1 MAVGSIAIEKSRAV
15 EKSFMA
21 DGPIAVDKSFMAKPA
36 DCLFSFLQVPSPA
49 RRSSPSRGD
58 GDGDFNSEGLSKRV
72 MAPMLQ
78 HLFNLSPM
86 LQDFLTRMRN
96 MTRALHPLRRHRAH
110 PHRQSSAEECCS
122 CDDEEEE
129 EKRSKTTHH
138 KQQEIQQD
146 LLGKILGWELV
157 GFERENSCRY

>member
-1 MAVGSIAIEKSRAV
+1 
-15 EKSFMA
+15 
-21 DGPIAVDKSFMAKPA
+21 
-36 DCLFSFLQVPSPA
+36 
-49 RRSSPSRGD
+49 
-58 GDGDFNSEGLSKRV
+58 

-138 KQQEIQQD
+138 KQQEIQQETFWKMFLEKFWGIWWKKD
-146 LLGKILGWELV
+146 SELAGWALLQISSRIAYGDD
-157 GFERENSCRY
+157 FEIPRRCCDQECDFGGI